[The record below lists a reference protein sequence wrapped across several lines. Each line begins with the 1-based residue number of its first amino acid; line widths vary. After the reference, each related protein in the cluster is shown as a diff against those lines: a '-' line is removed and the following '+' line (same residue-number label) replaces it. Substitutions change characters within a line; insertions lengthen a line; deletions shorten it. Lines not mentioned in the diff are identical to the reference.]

1 MYLAHVRAENF
12 RIFGSAPQRRGD
24 GDDSL
29 RIDFGPGISV
39 LVGENDSGK
48 TAIVDAIRLC
58 LLTTAAD
65 FYRIT
70 KDDFHAGGNGRADTF
85 TITCAFRGLTV
96 QEQGTF
102 LELVTTEESGETA
115 LYVTLKAQLM
125 DPLRPSRVSV
135 TTRTGP
141 DGKGPELDGAAWELL
156 KATYFRPLRDA
167 EAELRAGG
175 RVAADRPA
183 CARCGQAVGHAR
195 PAPQPRR
202 SPARTK
208 PVSYAMTTS

>member
-1 MYLAHVRAENF
+1 MPADE
-12 RIFGSAPQRRGD
+12 
-24 GDDSL
+24 
-29 RIDFGPGISV
+29 
-39 LVGENDSGK
+39 
-48 TAIVDAIRLC
+48 
-58 LLTTAAD
+58 AAD
-65 FYRIT
+65 FYRIA
-70 KDDFHAGGNGRADTF
+70 KDYFHAGGNGRADTF

-102 LELVTTEESGETA
+102 LEVVTTEESGETA

-156 KATYFRPLRDA
+156 KATYVRPLRDA

>member
-1 MYLAHVRAENF
+1 MPADE
-12 RIFGSAPQRRGD
+12 
-24 GDDSL
+24 
-29 RIDFGPGISV
+29 
-39 LVGENDSGK
+39 
-48 TAIVDAIRLC
+48 
-58 LLTTAAD
+58 AAD

-70 KDDFHAGGNGRADTF
+70 KDYFHAGGNGRADTF

-102 LELVTTEESGETA
+102 LEVVTTEESGETA

-175 RVAADRPA
+175 WRRTGPRARGAGRPSA
-183 CARCGQAVGHAR
+183 MPGPHLSPVVLPR
-195 PAPQPRR
+195 APSR
-202 SPARTK
+202 SRTR
-208 PVSYAMTTS
+208 